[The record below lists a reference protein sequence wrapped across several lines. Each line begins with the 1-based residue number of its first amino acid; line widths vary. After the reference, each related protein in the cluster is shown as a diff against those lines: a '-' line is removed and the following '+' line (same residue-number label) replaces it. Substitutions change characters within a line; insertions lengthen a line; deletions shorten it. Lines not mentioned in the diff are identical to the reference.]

1 MCWSCVQI
9 NLLSVF
15 SDGSKQPLNTKARSV
30 PTEEKVVTHE
40 LNPSGHV
47 KGRRRKKL
55 KQRTRGGGGG
65 EVTEAKKQIEREED
79 YVLKGKMSL
88 INYSTCREKKQ

>member
-9 NLLSVF
+9 NLLSVCG
-15 SDGSKQPLNTKARSV
+15 DGSKQHLNTKVWSV

-47 KGRRRKKL
+47 KGRRRKK
-55 KQRTRGGGGG
+55 
-65 EVTEAKKQIEREED
+65 
-79 YVLKGKMSL
+79 S
-88 INYSTCREKKQ
+88 